1 MASERNGSNNMQL
14 TQEENTM
21 KTAKQSMMED
31 FFIYA
36 MHRMKKVA
44 QEQAE
49 ETGLIPFSLSESG
62 RCLQK
67 AQCEYKKYMKNPE
80 RFRKK

>member
-1 MASERNGSNNMQL
+1 MQL
-14 TQEENTM
+14 TQEETAM
-21 KTAKQSMMED
+21 KTGKQSMMGD

-49 ETGLIPFSLSESG
+49 ETGMIPFSLSESG

-67 AQCEYKKYMKNPE
+67 AQCEYKKYMKTHDRYRE
-80 RFRKK
+80 K